1 MSSPVIMS
9 PEEMIFTFKQGSEES
24 FKEAWSRINKSYIET
39 GPKMTLGLLLKSFYF
54 GLVLRYRYAL
64 DTLVGREFLHCD
76 GDQAFNAIKKLIA
89 THSSP
94 SNIDSSIASIYA
106 RLNTLETHTTCLKE
120 CYNVLREKFDHVS
133 INSEPSNWLP
143 TVKVNI
149 NGETFYARCDIMSEF
164 CLMPKDIYESL
175 NLWELSEGGEGI
187 SLTNNTVIL
196 PVGIAEGVYTKIL
209 GNIVSTDY
217 LVIECA
223 GKGQI
228 TLGRSL
234 LKLLG
239 AKIDVEKGIM
249 TINSPL
255 ETSHSFP
262 KKRRKGKKGKRKGH
276 ANIDLDASS
285 LENT

>member
-1 MSSPVIMS
+1 M
-9 PEEMIFTFKQGSEES
+9 
-24 FKEAWSRINKSYIET
+24 
-39 GPKMTLGLLLKSFYF
+39 
-54 GLVLRYRYAL
+54 
-64 DTLVGREFLHCD
+64 DTLIGGDFLHCD

-94 SNIDSSIASIYA
+94 SNIDLSIASIYA

-149 NGETFYARCDIMSEF
+149 NGEIFYARCDIMSEF

-209 GNIVSTDY
+209 GNMVSTNY

-255 ETSHSFP
+255 GTSHSFP
-262 KKRRKGKKGKRKGH
+262 KKRRKGKRGKRKGH
-276 ANIDLDASS
+276 ANIDLNASS
-285 LENT
+285 LQNN